1 MKKTPVLNSHV
12 SQAIAT
18 IGHYDLLTINDA
30 GMPIPNDERRIDLA
44 VTKALPRF
52 IDVLETVLSELKVQK
67 IYLAEEIKTNNP
79 KQLKAIK
86 GLLEEDVEIEFI
98 PHSEM
103 KAYLSHPLNKGN
115 IRTGEIT
122 QFSNIILESNVT
134 F

>member
-18 IGHYDLLTINDA
+18 IGHFDLLTINDA
-30 GMPIPNDERRIDLA
+30 GMPIPNDARRIDLA
-44 VTKALPRF
+44 VTKELPRF
-52 IDVLETVLSELKVQK
+52 IDVLETVLTEMKIQK
-67 IYLAEEIKTNNP
+67 IYLAEEVKTHNP
-79 KQLKAIK
+79 AQLKQIK
-86 GLLEEDVEIEFI
+86 ALLEDDVEIEFI
-98 PHSEM
+98 PHTEM

-122 QFSNIILESNVT
+122 PFSNIILESNVT

>member
-1 MKKTPVLNSHV
+1 MKKTTVLNSYV

-122 QFSNIILESNVT
+122 PFSNIILESNVT